1 MTSSAISN
9 QGEGWSA
16 GRSLPGTS
24 LPLAQ
29 AQEVLMPLRAV
40 QITTTLQTNPGRN
53 VWCLHTEARNF
64 DTNELLAL
72 TCDPAIRPT
81 EHLGA
86 LEQAVALVRDL
97 LVAYFD
103 PDPF

>member
-1 MTSSAISN
+1 
-9 QGEGWSA
+9 
-16 GRSLPGTS
+16 
-24 LPLAQ
+24 
-29 AQEVLMPLRAV
+29 MPLRAV

-72 TCDPAIRPT
+72 ICDPAIRPA

-86 LEQAVALVRDL
+86 LTEAVDRVREL
-97 LVAYFD
+97 LEAYFD